1 MSSGHPNIRVFISHG
16 GQLSTIE
23 SVHCGV
29 PMIVIPVYG
38 DQPVNAGAVAAA
50 GMALRLDYH
59 TLTKKRLL
67 ERLHVVLN
75 NTEGPSS
82 LFTLERFLSGC
93 SRSKCKS
100 D

>member
-75 NTEGPSS
+75 NTEG
-82 LFTLERFLSGC
+82 
-93 SRSKCKS
+93 
-100 D
+100 